1 MKITRRQLREIIN
14 ESLGRLTEV
23 DSSLSREDAEYAY
36 DNLGVRL
43 SDEKGKV
50 LDKENTVEKLMTD
63 PEGLDDLEKQIKQ
76 LLTKGHLKVNDIT
89 RSIAKAIGIGEDT
102 K

>member
-14 ESLGRLTEV
+14 ESLGRLAEV

>member
-1 MKITRRQLREIIN
+1 
-14 ESLGRLTEV
+14 
-23 DSSLSREDAEYAY
+23 
-36 DNLGVRL
+36 
-43 SDEKGKV
+43 
-50 LDKENTVEKLMTD
+50 MTD